1 MTRRRPSVIPMIAV
15 LLGVAAAV
23 WAVSL
28 RTRPAFAV
36 YDSLPAPSTA
46 VPAGSAGPPAAVTP
60 RPEPARDT
68 AAAAL
73 HAPVLPPGPVPA
85 QSSRARRSAAAA
97 DTAGADTS
105 GADTAATADTVRHH
119 RSENYGGY
127 SGYGSRERR
136 GNPNAR

>member
-1 MTRRRPSVIPMIAV
+1 MVAA
-15 LLGVAAAV
+15 LLAVAAAV

-36 YDSLPAPSTA
+36 YDSLPVPSRAAPTGSSGAPAALTPA
-46 VPAGSAGPPAAVTP
+46 PAPAGDTTAPAPHAPMTAP
-60 RPEPARDT
+60 RPAPTRGRQPRALTASADT
-68 AAAAL
+68 A
-73 HAPVLPPGPVPA
+73 
-85 QSSRARRSAAAA
+85 RA
-97 DTAGADTS
+97 DTAGPGT
-105 GADTAATADTVRHH
+105 ATADTVRHH

>member
-1 MTRRRPSVIPMIAV
+1 MARTRPSVIPMIAV
-15 LLGVAAAV
+15 LLAVAAAV

-60 RPEPARDT
+60 RPEPAGDT
-68 AAAAL
+68 SV
-73 HAPVLPPGPVPA
+73 APFHTPVSAPGPA
-85 QSSRARRSAAAA
+85 RTQSSGPRRSAAASDTAGA
-97 DTAGADTS
+97 DTAGADT
-105 GADTAATADTVRHH
+105 AAADTVRHH

>member
-1 MTRRRPSVIPMIAV
+1 MARRRPSVIPMIAV
-15 LLGVAAAV
+15 LLAVAAAV

-46 VPAGSAGPPAAVTP
+46 PPAGSAGAPAALTP
-60 RPEPARDT
+60 RPESARDT
-68 AAAAL
+68 AAASF
-73 HAPVLPPGPVPA
+73 HTPVPA
-85 QSSRARRSAAAA
+85 PGPARTQSSSPRRSAAAAAGA
-97 DTAGADTS
+97 DTAGADTV
-105 GADTAATADTVRHH
+105 AATDTVRHH

>member
-1 MTRRRPSVIPMIAV
+1 MARRRPSVILMFAA
-15 LLGVAAAV
+15 LLAVAAAV

-36 YDSLPAPSTA
+36 YDSVPAPTGGAPAASAGAPAAETPRPGPAGDTVAAALPAPA
-46 VPAGSAGPPAAVTP
+46 PAPG
-60 RPEPARDT
+60 
-68 AAAAL
+68 AAAMR
-73 HAPVLPPGPVPA
+73 
-85 QSSRARRSAAAA
+85 SSGARRAPATA
-97 DTAGADTS
+97 DTA

>member
-1 MTRRRPSVIPMIAV
+1 MARRRRSVIPMIAA
-15 LLGVAAAV
+15 LLAVAAAV

-36 YDSLPAPSTA
+36 YDSLPAPSGGG
-46 VPAGSAGPPAAVTP
+46 PAASAGAPAAVTP
-60 RPEPARDT
+60 RPGPAGDT
-68 AAAAL
+68 AAAAF
-73 HAPVLPPGPVPA
+73 HPPMPAPGPA
-85 QSSRARRSAAAA
+85 AIRSGNARRAPAMGDTAGA
-97 DTAGADTS
+97 DTAGADT
-105 GADTAATADTVRHH
+105 GATADTVRHH